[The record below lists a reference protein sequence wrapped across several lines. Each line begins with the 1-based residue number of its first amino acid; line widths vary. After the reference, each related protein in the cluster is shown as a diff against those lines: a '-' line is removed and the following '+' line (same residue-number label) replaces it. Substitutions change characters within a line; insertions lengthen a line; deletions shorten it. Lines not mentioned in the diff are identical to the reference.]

1 MLILICKEI
10 LQISSLKMAFHTDR
24 YCQVLISLY
33 EHMILIKHIHHLD
46 GMYKTALKFLL
57 IFAF

>member
-1 MLILICKEI
+1 
-10 LQISSLKMAFHTDR
+10 MAFHTDR